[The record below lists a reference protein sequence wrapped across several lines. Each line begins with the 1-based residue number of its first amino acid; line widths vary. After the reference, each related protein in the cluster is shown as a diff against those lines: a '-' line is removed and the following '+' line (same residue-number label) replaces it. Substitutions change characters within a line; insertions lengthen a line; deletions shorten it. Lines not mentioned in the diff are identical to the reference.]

1 MFDGFYSHEAAFLWK
16 VLQYLLL
23 KPRICL
29 FGIPEASRPWSLVLR
44 SPIVFSVCRVPSPE
58 PQVEEV
64 EKRPVR
70 KCRQRP
76 IVELAIVDSTGPDEN
91 DATGNPYVADVLLL
105 EKTSSKENFD
115 DLKDF
120 IVCKTGRSY
129 TKWLHRR
136 SKFRRRK
143 RTREIWKR
151 AEHKKKLLSMLNI
164 V

>member
-1 MFDGFYSHEAAFLWK
+1 M
-16 VLQYLLL
+16 
-23 KPRICL
+23 
-29 FGIPEASRPWSLVLR
+29 
-44 SPIVFSVCRVPSPE
+44 FSVCRVSLPE
-58 PQVEEV
+58 PEVEKV

-76 IVELAIVDSTGPDEN
+76 IVDSKEPDTI

-129 TKWLHRR
+129 TKWLNRR

>member
-1 MFDGFYSHEAAFLWK
+1 M
-16 VLQYLLL
+16 
-23 KPRICL
+23 
-29 FGIPEASRPWSLVLR
+29 
-44 SPIVFSVCRVPSPE
+44 FSVCRVPLPE
-58 PQVEEV
+58 PEVEKV

-70 KCRQRP
+70 KCRQPP
-76 IVELAIVDSTGPDEN
+76 IVEPAIVDSIEPDEN
-91 DATGNPYVADVLLL
+91 GATGNPYVAEVLLL

-115 DLKDF
+115 DLEDF

-129 TKWLHRR
+129 TKWLNRR